1 MLRRGRLPMLGPP
14 QPTWE
19 PTVSDSSIVVFEQH
33 AGIVVLTLNRP
44 EALNAL
50 NLAVLQQLAALL
62 DRLRTD
68 AAVHA
73 VILTGGGTRAFCAGA
88 DIRQLNSASP
98 LAVREFA
105 RLAVEVNCRIET
117 LGKPVVAAINGAAL
131 GGGLELA
138 EACTLRIAARGARL
152 GHPEVQIGAIAGF
165 GGTTRL
171 PRLVGRGRA
180 AEMLLRGR
188 AVDADEALQIG
199 LVQSVVPV
207 DRLLD
212 EAQVFLADI
221 LAQSPTAVRL
231 TWEAMHRGLN
241 LPLDDSAQLGADYF
255 GLVAASEDFRIGTTA
270 FLNKQQPRWTGQ

>member
-88 DIRQLNSASP
+88 DIRQLNSASRC
-98 LAVREFA
+98 V
-105 RLAVEVNCRIET
+105 
-117 LGKPVVAAINGAAL
+117 
-131 GGGLELA
+131 
-138 EACTLRIAARGARL
+138 
-152 GHPEVQIGAIAGF
+152 
-165 GGTTRL
+165 
-171 PRLVGRGRA
+171 
-180 AEMLLRGR
+180 
-188 AVDADEALQIG
+188 
-199 LVQSVVPV
+199 
-207 DRLLD
+207 
-212 EAQVFLADI
+212 
-221 LAQSPTAVRL
+221 
-231 TWEAMHRGLN
+231 
-241 LPLDDSAQLGADYF
+241 
-255 GLVAASEDFRIGTTA
+255 
-270 FLNKQQPRWTGQ
+270 